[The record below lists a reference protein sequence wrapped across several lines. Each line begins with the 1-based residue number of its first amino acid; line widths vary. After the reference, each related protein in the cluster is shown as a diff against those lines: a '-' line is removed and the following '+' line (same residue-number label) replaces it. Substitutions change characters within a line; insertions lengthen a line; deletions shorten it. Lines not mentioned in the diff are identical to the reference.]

1 MRFFKSDFWRQRLRR
16 VGFGVIAAGM
26 GGLMLTLP
34 VTASDAPEEEPEF
47 GVLHVARGVETT
59 YYACAGCHSE
69 MIVAQ
74 QGLSRAGWEEL
85 LEWMVDEQGMA
96 ALEEPELSE
105 VLDYLSAHYNE
116 DRPNFP
122 KR

>member
-1 MRFFKSDFWRQRLRR
+1 MRFFNSDVWKQRVSRI
-16 VGFGVIAAGM
+16 GFRAILAITGLVMAAM
-26 GGLMLTLP
+26 P
-34 VTASDAPEEEPEF
+34 VTASDTVEEEPEF
-47 GVLHVARGVETT
+47 GVLHVAKGVETT
-59 YYACAGCHSE
+59 YYTCAGCHSE

-74 QGLSRAGWEEL
+74 QGLNRAGWEEL
-85 LEWMVDEQGMA
+85 LEWMVDEQGMS

-105 VLDYLSAHYNE
+105 VLDYLSTHYSE

>member
-1 MRFFKSDFWRQRLRR
+1 MTP
-16 VGFGVIAAGM
+16 AAIGALM
-26 GGLMLTLP
+26 GALP
-34 VTASDAPEEEPEF
+34 VTASEPEEPEF
-47 GVLHVARGVETT
+47 GVLHVAKGVETT

-74 QGLSRAGWEEL
+74 QGLNRADWEEL
-85 LEWMVDEQGMA
+85 LEWMVDEQGMS

-105 VLDYLSAHYNE
+105 VLDYLSTHYNE